1 MERINSVHLQL
12 FIEHAKQYLIKSF
25 REQTY
30 TGDLTKVYP
39 IEVQSYTNETI
50 EYSTDISPLDYLGAL
65 YEQIIPKK
73 IKKDLGKF
81 YTRDNTIIYS
91 MLENTNLLE
100 GKILEP
106 SCGSGLILVYIV
118 ERIVSKLKA
127 SRVSSIEIID
137 YIQSNIYGNDT
148 DPIALQICEINII
161 AALFPEIVDAYFHDD
176 SLKVKKFHLT
186 MFDFTQKNSFPNDFA
201 LVIGN
206 PPFVTMY
213 GKRSRNMT
221 EDKRAYFNTFDFV
234 QNKNGNNKFNLSMF
248 FVENGLL
255 ALKKDG
261 KLIFILDIAF
271 FETAYIDLRKYIIQN
286 YFINT
291 IKKGFSVFDDV
302 ASGQIIVEITNRN
315 SSNHCVKFL
324 DYETNVCET
333 VNQSIWNNS
342 KNKYKIFVPLTSY
355 AKTINDKIMEF
366 PKLDY
371 YFPGKALRTCCA
383 LTGKT
388 EEFIVDPYKD
398 CSHEIFPYIEGSKGL
413 KQKFGKLTPYRHIKY
428 DYELQLR
435 LSDEFKKEL
444 SSQGVKNKKR
454 VTLGDREAYRAPK
467 IFIRQS
473 SQEIIATY
481 TEKPY
486 AANNSIYILTNKK
499 DATDDINLLKY
510 VCGIL
515 NSDLITYF
523 CRINRII
530 RMEKGKT
537 PQIKTSD
544 LKEIRICIDQDY
556 FDSVISFVDTLQENP
571 SNSRAFE
578 LLNNTVYQ
586 IYNISA
592 DEQNSITDYL
602 SRK

>member
-1 MERINSVHLQL
+1 MENITSTHLRM
-12 FIEHAKQYLIKSF
+12 FIEHAKQYLINSF
-25 REQTY
+25 REQTS

-39 IEVQSYTNETI
+39 IEIQSYPYEKNK
-50 EYSTDISPLDYLGAL
+50 YPTDITPSDYLGAL
-65 YEQIIPKK
+65 YEQIIPKR

-81 YTRDNTIIYS
+81 YTRDNTIINS
-91 MLENTNLLE
+91 MFENTSLLE

-106 SCGSGLILVYIV
+106 SCGSGLILVNIV
-118 ERIVSKLKA
+118 ERIVATLKE
-127 SRVSSIEIID
+127 RGSSSAEIID

-161 AALFPEIVDAYFHDD
+161 AALLPEIVDAYYHDD
-176 SLKVKKFHLT
+176 SLRVKKFNLT
-186 MFDFTQKNSFPNDFA
+186 MLDFTQKHSFSNDFS

-234 QNKNGNNKFNLSMF
+234 QNKNGNNKFNTSMF
-248 FVENGLL
+248 FVENGLH
-255 ALKKDG
+255 ALKKGG
-261 KLIFILDIAF
+261 KLIYILDIAF
-271 FETAYIDLRKYIIQN
+271 FETAYIDLRKYIIQH

-291 IKKGFSVFDDV
+291 IKKGFSVFDGV
-302 ASGQIIVEITNRN
+302 ASGQIIVEITNRD

-324 DYETNVCET
+324 EYETNVCEI
-333 VNQSIWNNS
+333 VDQSIWNNT

-355 AKTINDKIMEF
+355 AKTINDKMMVY
-366 PKLDY
+366 PKLDHF
-371 YFPGKALRTCCA
+371 FPGKALRTCCA

-388 EEFIVDPYKD
+388 EEFIVDPHKD
-398 CSHEIFPYIEGSKGL
+398 CAHEIFPYIEGSKGL
-413 KQKFGKLTPYRHIKY
+413 KQKFGKLTPYRHIKF

-435 LSDEFKKEL
+435 LSDEFKQEL
-444 SSQGVKNKKR
+444 SSKGVKNKKR

-499 DATDDINLLKY
+499 YAIDDTNLLKY

-530 RMEKGKT
+530 RMENGKT

-544 LKEIRICIDQDY
+544 LKEIRICIDHDY
-556 FDSVISFVDTLQENP
+556 FDSIISFVDALQENP
-571 SNSRAFE
+571 SDKMTFDS
-578 LLNNTVYQ
+578 LNNTVYQ
-586 IYNISA
+586 IYNISV
-592 DEQNSITDYL
+592 DEQNNITDYL
-602 SRK
+602 SKK